1 MYCSSTN
8 FFHFST
14 PLNADVIYVSSL
26 VVEGVAD
33 LPHLLRVLTHDFAPR
48 GEQAPRAEGRGGRL
62 GLRHGLVFP
71 PAFLRSVRRDTLA
84 FVRLLCISER
94 GALSLSLSVLHCSMN
109 DSVPIMVPGPRVF
122 RYKQLL
128 LLYPSLLAKYMSN
141 SVNMRSI
148 LLSPLAEHIVN
159 SE

>member
-62 GLRHGLVFP
+62 GLRQGSVFL
-71 PAFLRSVRRDTLA
+71 PALLRSVRRDTLA
-84 FVRLLCISER
+84 FVRLLCIPASCPLIYKAR
-94 GALSLSLSVLHCSMN
+94 LK
-109 DSVPIMVPGPRVF
+109 DSFLVARIF
-122 RYKQLL
+122 CLE
-128 LLYPSLLAKYMSN
+128 LAG
-141 SVNMRSI
+141 
-148 LLSPLAEHIVN
+148 
-159 SE
+159 